1 MSKLI
6 DLTNQTF
13 GLLTAVSYDKET
25 RSWLC
30 KCQCGNE
37 TKVASYNL
45 RNGHTK
51 SCGCLRHKSP
61 VNKIN
66 MINKRFGR
74 AVVIKELERDV
85 IGHDIKCECLCDC
98 GTTFITGGNSLR
110 SGKTQSCGCYNKER
124 VSETHKI
131 NMIGKKFGK
140 LLVIEQAVSPNKRL
154 YYRCKCDC
162 GNLTTVVGEDLRSGH
177 TQSCGCLKSKGED
190 LIAELLRNAN
200 IPFEKEQTFE
210 TCRFPKTNYFARF
223 DFYVNNSYVIEYDG
237 IQHYGIPNKWDKHE
251 TAEERQERDN
261 YKTEWCK
268 QNNIPLIR
276 VPYFAL
282 SYLSLEDI
290 LIETS
295 KFREV

>member
-85 IGHDIKCECLCDC
+85 IGHDIKYECLCDC

-110 SGKTQSCGCYNKER
+110 SGKAQSCGCYNKER

-251 TAEERQERDN
+251 IAEERQERDN